1 MGAIEGAVLAYATN
15 KKCSDILTG
24 KMVMPKVKYDVNT
37 GDTITFSDE
46 EKNAFD
52 LGTKAYNDLLLA
64 MNQPNYP
71 LEMLLLPL

>member
-1 MGAIEGAVLAYATN
+1 
-15 KKCSDILTG
+15 
-24 KMVMPKVKYDVNT
+24 MPKVKYDVNT

>member
-15 KKCSDILTG
+15 KKYSDILTG